1 MPIITPSGGGAGGSG
16 IGALLFD
23 STLGANAASIDTGAG
38 GIAQTQNVL
47 EVFILVR
54 TDDAAAESQVLITVN
69 NDTGANYDNQV
80 LSGNNVTA
88 SANVGIA
95 QANWSFQIHGNG
107 GSAGY
112 AGVVWLVIP
121 GYAQTTFNKV
131 GTAIGGQPDATA
143 ANQRVKPATIG
154 WRNTAAISRMK
165 IAAGGGAANLLAGSR
180 LLIYGR

>member
-1 MPIITPSGGGAGGSG
+1 VGIVSRSQGGGGSG

-23 STLGANAASIDTGAG
+23 STLGAPAASIDTGAN

-47 EVFILVR
+47 EVFILTR

-88 SANVGIA
+88 SANIGVA
-95 QANWSFQIHGNG
+95 QANWSFQVHGAG

-112 AGVVWLVIP
+112 PGVVALVIP

-131 GTAIGGQPDATA
+131 GSAIGGQPDAAA
-143 ANQRVKPATIG
+143 ANMRVKPAIIG
-154 WRNTAAISRMK
+154 WRNTAAISRLK
-165 IAAGGGAANLLAGSR
+165 IAAGGGAANLIAGSR
-180 LLIYGR
+180 LMIVGR